1 MSINHGYFPLNFK
14 ILIEWMTRFL
24 RTKAASLL
32 LASFL
37 LFFFFLPHSSLKENL
52 SKQVSNFNFPH
63 FEKLFWLFS
72 KKEGRR
78 KFCMEKIQLLTKMS
92 PNQDGNLE
100 KQSSLLWNLGK
111 LVMGE
116 DGEVLVF

>member
-1 MSINHGYFPLNFK
+1 MDDPFFFK
-14 ILIEWMTRFL
+14 NKSSFF
-24 RTKAASLL
+24 ASC
-32 LASFL
+32 
-37 LFFFFLPHSSLKENL
+37 LFFVFFFLPLSSLKENL